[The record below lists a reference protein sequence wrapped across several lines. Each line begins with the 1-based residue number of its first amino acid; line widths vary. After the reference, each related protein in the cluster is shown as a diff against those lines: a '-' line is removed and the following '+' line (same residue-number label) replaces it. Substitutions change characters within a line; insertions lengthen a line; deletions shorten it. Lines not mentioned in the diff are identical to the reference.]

1 MIIKDKEIHLL
12 QEHQEQLIIL
22 QEVIIKEN
30 ISKEINIK
38 IKKIIKK
45 IIKKAQVKKM
55 ETWKKLNQDFLKNKV
70 ISYKLINNQKEK
82 KVKNSSI
89 NSLKQL
95 SSKKIEPINLHS
107 EIKEKTR
114 MLIYNKLQT
123 NINSI

>member
-1 MIIKDKEIHLL
+1 MIIKDKEIHLH

-30 ISKEINIK
+30 IFKQINIK

-82 KVKNSSI
+82 KVKKSLI
-89 NSLKQL
+89 NLLKQL
-95 SSKKIEPINLHS
+95 SSKRIEPINLH
-107 EIKEKTR
+107 
-114 MLIYNKLQT
+114 
-123 NINSI
+123 

>member
-1 MIIKDKEIHLL
+1 
-12 QEHQEQLIIL
+12 LIIL

-30 ISKEINIK
+30 IFKQINIK

-82 KVKNSSI
+82 KVKK
-89 NSLKQL
+89 SL
-95 SSKKIEPINLHS
+95 INLL
-107 EIKEKTR
+107 K
-114 MLIYNKLQT
+114 
-123 NINSI
+123 